1 MPGYKPSQRR
11 HKVDSDVELTL
22 IPVMSLLVVLV
33 PMLLQTAVF
42 EQIASVDLPLA
53 STDEQQVM
61 EQTPPD
67 QAKESIS
74 LAVTDEGFQIVSG
87 EKTLTKIPLTQWGF
101 DFDTLKKELNEIK
114 GKKAF
119 AHQEAIILL
128 VEDVVRYQ
136 DIIHTM
142 DACRIYYP
150 GISLSDRIV
159 EDEGE
164 E

>member
-1 MPGYKPSQRR
+1 MPGFKPSQRR

-42 EQIASVDLPLA
+42 EQIAAVDLPLA
-53 STDEQQVM
+53 SSDEAQVM

-67 QAKESIS
+67 EAKESVS

-87 EKTLTKIPLTQWGF
+87 EKTLTKIPLTDKGF
-101 DFDTLKKELNEIK
+101 DFDKLKEELKAVK
-114 GKKAF
+114 GRKRF
-119 AHQEAIILL
+119 SHQEAIILL

-142 DACRIYYP
+142 DACRPYYP

-159 EDEGE
+159 EDGEGG
-164 E
+164 

>member
-1 MPGYKPSQRR
+1 MPGFKPSQRR
-11 HKVDSDVELTL
+11 HKTDTDVELTL

-53 STDEQQVM
+53 SSDENQVM
-61 EQTPPD
+61 EQSIPD
-67 QAKESIS
+67 EAKESIS
-74 LAVTDEGFQIVSG
+74 LAVTDQGFQIVSG
-87 EKTLTKIPLTQWGF
+87 EKTLTKIPLGEKGF
-101 DFDTLKKELNEIK
+101 DFDKLKAELKEVK
-114 GKKAF
+114 AKKAF
-119 AHQEAIILL
+119 SHQEAIILL

-142 DACRIYYP
+142 DTCRPYYP
-150 GISLSDRIV
+150 GISLSDRV
-159 EDEGE
+159 VAEGE